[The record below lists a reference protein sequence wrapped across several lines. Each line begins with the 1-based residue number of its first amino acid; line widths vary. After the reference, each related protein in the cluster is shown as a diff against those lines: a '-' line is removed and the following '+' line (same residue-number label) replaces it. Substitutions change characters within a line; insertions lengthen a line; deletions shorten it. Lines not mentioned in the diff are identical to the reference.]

1 MDLEFYKKFI
11 FRIASEYKFYKINKD
26 TLSKK
31 VKETK
36 DKICFMR
43 HDIDYSPENALK
55 IAQLEYQS
63 GISSTFTIL
72 LSGQYYNPFE
82 KETRKKLK
90 KIKNYG
96 HDLGLHFD
104 PTVHEIKFESELQNF
119 IAKETQALEDLLE
132 CKIEMFSFHNTTDF
146 IMSCRSDTYAGL
158 INVYS
163 NFFHQEVEYL
173 SDSNGYWR
181 FIAWDEFLAKNYK
194 IIQILTHPIWWKE
207 NNNLPPFE
215 TIILNSLERFK
226 NEILD
231 YTLLFD
237 GRTDKQNKSALSE
250 LMSDVLK
257 QNDSSTM
264 ISYAQFS
271 PLIDALL
278 SKKERL
284 NKDDLSSI
292 TKLFLKK

>member
-1 MDLEFYKKFI
+1 MDLELYKKFI
-11 FRIASEYKFYKINKD
+11 SDIASEYKFLKINKD
-26 TLSKK
+26 VLSNKI
-31 VKETK
+31 KETK

-43 HDIDYSPENALK
+43 HDIDYSPDNALK
-55 IAQLEYQS
+55 IAQTEHQQ
-63 GISSTFTIL
+63 GISSTFTVL
-72 LSGQYYNPFE
+72 MSGQYYNPFE
-82 KETRKKLK
+82 KENRKKLR
-90 KIKNYG
+90 KIKTYG

-119 IAKETQALEDLLE
+119 IMKETQALEDLLE

-146 IMSCRSDTYAGL
+146 IMSCRSNTYGGL
-158 INVYS
+158 INSYS
-163 NFFHQEVEYL
+163 NFFLKEVEYL

-181 FIAWDEFLAKNYK
+181 FIAWDKFLAKNHK

-226 NEILD
+226 KEILD

-250 LMSDVLK
+250 LISDLLK
-257 QNDSSTM
+257 QNNSSTM
-264 ISYAQFS
+264 ISYAQFT

-284 NKDDLSSI
+284 NKEDLSSI
-292 TKLFLKK
+292 AKLFFK